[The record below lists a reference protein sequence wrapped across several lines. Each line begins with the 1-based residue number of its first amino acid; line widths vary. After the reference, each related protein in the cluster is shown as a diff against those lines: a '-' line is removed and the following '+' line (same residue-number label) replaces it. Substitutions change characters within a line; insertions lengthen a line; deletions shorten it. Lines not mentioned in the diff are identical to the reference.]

1 MAYSKNL
8 FVWYKVNEDTKD
20 PMAVEEYN
28 ELVAALN
35 SSLVTSIPQIEEEL
49 QIDEF
54 PSVSLLNS
62 VFFKLLNNAT
72 FLLG

>member
-35 SSLVTSIPQIEEEL
+35 SSLVTSIPQMEEEL

-62 VFFKLLNNAT
+62 VFFKLLNNAK
-72 FLLG
+72 FLG